1 MHDIVDSS
9 HYCEVMNAIMVLG
22 IYEGLVDESIALE
35 GSWVSHISGGCTL
48 LELRGQSNIIDSPA
62 EYEIS
67 IFIFMKMI
75 HIGLVTGQG
84 LSLPWASV
92 KDLCLQRLP
101 YFYAHT
107 QLIYQSACLCME
119 WRTALLTYKKDQDVT
134 QLSAIIFQALALD
147 KQLEDWAKSVP
158 SSAKYAVEL
167 MLTDTQLEW
176 LNPLLNTRW
185 RPLNLHSYSSLSNQ
199 ILWRFYWMAR
209 AILNQALLFTNSL
222 FKQRKVTPSPILCPA
237 DTESKL
243 ILFTDSLCES
253 CLSTFISIVKQDP
266 QYYSAKAIPNVLGYI
281 ILQVLPTIGLC
292 LEQVDIIGIDLSTRR
307 EWVVRMRHFLRV
319 NLGIA
324 KGATAIPPS
333 LNSNI
338 PIQIWGFS

>member
-1 MHDIVDSS
+1 
-9 HYCEVMNAIMVLG
+9 
-22 IYEGLVDESIALE
+22 
-35 GSWVSHISGGCTL
+35 
-48 LELRGQSNIIDSPA
+48 
-62 EYEIS
+62 
-67 IFIFMKMI
+67 
-75 HIGLVTGQG
+75 
-84 LSLPWASV
+84 
-92 KDLCLQRLP
+92 
-101 YFYAHT
+101 
-107 QLIYQSACLCME
+107 ME

-134 QLSAIIFQALALD
+134 QLSAIISQALALD

-176 LNPLLNTRW
+176 LKPLLNTRW

-199 ILWRFYWMAR
+199 ILWRFYWVAR

-222 FKQRKVTPSPILCPA
+222 FEHRKVTPSPILCPA

-243 ILFTDSLCES
+243 ISFTDSLCES

-266 QYYSAKAIPNVLGYI
+266 QYYSAEAIPNVLGYI
-281 ILQVLPTIGLC
+281 TLQVLPTIGLC

-307 EWVVRMRHFLRV
+307 EWVARMRNFLRV

-324 KGATAIPPS
+324 KGATAIPPF

-338 PIQIWGFS
+338 PIQIWGLS